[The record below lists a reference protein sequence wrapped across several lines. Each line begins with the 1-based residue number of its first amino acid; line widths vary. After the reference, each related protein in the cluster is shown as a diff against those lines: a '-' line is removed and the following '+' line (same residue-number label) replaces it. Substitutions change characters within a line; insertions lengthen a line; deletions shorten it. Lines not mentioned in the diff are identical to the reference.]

1 MYREMFYFSKF
12 LGAKLVNFSNIK
24 SLQTFKY
31 HSININIKNTNLSS

>member
-24 SLQTFKY
+24 SLPNLQISFNKY
-31 HSININIKNTNLSS
+31 KYKNTNLSS